1 MNRCHPST
9 SSLRPR
15 SLSRVALL
23 LLPLLGA
30 TPGWARER
38 DTKVQDTPNV
48 SSKTPRRPVTMKV
61 VPVTEDAGARNKP
74 TEADIASL
82 RAAVTS
88 TPKLRK
94 PRAALVHALVRAGRI
109 DEAYTEALAWREHD
123 AYSLLAVRQLG
134 DIETARGDVARA
146 RRTYSAIVELLP
158 KDVEAR
164 RALATILKQNGDLAG
179 ARSQLQAALALQE
192 TDRRTAFE
200 LADVEQRLGLMPESR
215 ARFEATVAAPDVS
228 EALRYPAKQRLA
240 QIYAQERR
248 AALLVHEDAKAAE
261 RLSAIEG
268 LHVAGGTENDIKV
281 FLTWD
286 TDRTDIDLWVKTPS
300 GEQVDYKHRKGKDGE
315 ALFDDVTSG
324 YGPESFTAQHAQVGT
339 YVIAVNFFGG
349 RGAIKEARGEVSV
362 VIDEGRPTEKRAVF
376 PYRIFD
382 EKDTVVVAKVQVGG
396 AS

>member
-1 MNRCHPST
+1 MKI
-9 SSLRPR
+9 L
-15 SLSRVALL
+15 
-23 LLPLLGA
+23 
-30 TPGWARER
+30 
-38 DTKVQDTPNV
+38 
-48 SSKTPRRPVTMKV
+48 PVTDD
-61 VPVTEDAGARNKP
+61 PNARNKP
-74 TEADIASL
+74 TDAEIATL
-82 RAAVTS
+82 RAAVTE

-94 PRAALVHALVRAGRI
+94 PRAALVHALVRAGRL
-109 DEAYTEALAWREHD
+109 DEAYTEALAWRQHD

-134 DIETARGDVARA
+134 DIEVARGDLAKA

-164 RALATILKQNGDLAG
+164 RALATTLKQNGDLAG
-179 ARSQLQAALALQE
+179 ARGQLQAALALQE

-200 LADVEQRLGLMPESR
+200 LADVEHRLGFVPEAR
-215 ARFEATVAAPDVS
+215 ARFEATAAATDVS

-248 AALLVHEDAKAAE
+248 TAMAAHDDAKAQE
-261 RLSAIEG
+261 RLVAIAALG
-268 LHVAGGTENDIKV
+268 VNGGTDNDIKV
-281 FLTWD
+281 FLSWD

-300 GEQVDYKHRKGKDGE
+300 GEQVDYRHRKGKDGE

-324 YGPESFTAQHAQVGT
+324 YGPESFTAHEAQTGT
-339 YVIAVNFFGG
+339 YVIAVNFFSG

-362 VIDEGRPTEKRAVF
+362 ILDEGRPTERRMVF

-382 EKDTVVVAKVQVGG
+382 EKETVTVAKIQVGG